1 MRKASTKLSLL
12 LSLILILLIIAPC
25 SAQVKDYTDTKS
37 DTTAYVI
44 LDTIT
49 LLFFLLGVFFAA
61 QLYLY
66 MKGGA
71 LMTTWRWLTGGII
84 LLAILKILEIGQ
96 TAQLFVVEGWLI
108 RTVYLIAAIFLASG
122 FYGQKKAL
130 S

>member
-1 MRKASTKLSLL
+1 MRNLNVLL
-12 LSLILILLIIAPC
+12 LTLVIFMMLSPC
-25 SAQVKDYTDTKS
+25 WAQVADYAPEKS

-44 LDTIT
+44 LDTLT
-49 LLFFLLGVFFAA
+49 LLFFLIGVFFAA

-66 MKGGA
+66 LKGGA
-71 LMTTWRWLTGGII
+71 LMTTWRWLAGAIL
-84 LLAILKILEIGQ
+84 LLAILKILEIGE

-108 RTVYLIAAIFLASG
+108 RGVYLIAAIFLASG